1 MPSHGR
7 ATADS
12 HHALPVVTASADALA
27 DDLAPFRAL
36 AKRAPMAMT
45 AHILFKA
52 WDGQHPATLSP
63 TIINNII
70 RGEIGFEGLLM
81 SDDIA
86 MKALSGSLPDRARAA
101 LAAGVDVVLHCSG
114 KAKDNV
120 ALAKVLPPVG
130 AIKWSQPS
138 GNSSHSYND
147 LIAKRDALLALA

>member
-1 MPSHGR
+1 
-7 ATADS
+7 
-12 HHALPVVTASADALA
+12 LPVVTASADALA

-86 MKALSGSLPDRARAA
+86 MKALSGRLADRAKAA
-101 LAAGVDVVLHCSG
+101 LAAGCDIVLHCSG
-114 KAKDNV
+114 KAADNKKL
-120 ALAKVLPPVG
+120 ASMLPPIDSIAWTPPEADTSLSYNELAK
-130 AIKWSQPS
+130 
-138 GNSSHSYND
+138 
-147 LIAKRDALLALA
+147 KRDALLALA